1 MRMTVGAAAVSDASS
16 PRALATLLTSMTSQ
30 MNLHKCGW
38 TRTRTLEEPCLAEVG
53 RDTRKRRVSKG
64 VGRASATAPGRKS
77 VRKSNL
83 IYLLTYMRVFHW
95 DIRRRLAQTAFLT
108 IETLLPP
115 IIITHGEGSYV
126 KLFFN

>member
-1 MRMTVGAAAVSDASS
+1 MTVGAAAVSDASS

-64 VGRASATAPGRKS
+64 VGRASAIAPGRKS

-83 IYLLTYMRVFHW
+83 IY
-95 DIRRRLAQTAFLT
+95 
-108 IETLLPP
+108 
-115 IIITHGEGSYV
+115 
-126 KLFFN
+126 